1 MASGRL
7 ASSLEPPLSAIW
19 RKAVQ
24 TARLAIGVPDYEV
37 YVAHMRSHHPQAHV
51 MNYTEFFNERQQKRY
66 GNGSSRCC

>member
-1 MASGRL
+1 MTAVLRERIGT
-7 ASSLEPPLSAIW
+7 IW

-24 TARLAIGVPDYEV
+24 TARLAIGVPDYDV